1 MNINKNIAISGN
13 GFVFDPT
20 TGESFSLNSI
30 GTEIISYLKQDMSK
44 EEIVLAILEKYEID
58 NITVE
63 KNYVEFLAILRE
75 YKLIEND

>member
-1 MNINKNIAISGN
+1 
-13 GFVFDPT
+13 
-20 TGESFSLNSI
+20 
-30 GTEIISYLKQDMSK
+30 MSK